1 MFGYVRT
8 ERGELRIREYEYYRA
23 SYCGLCRAMG
33 KCTGQC
39 SRMLLSYDFAFLA
52 NVRMA
57 LCELTPTFRKRR
69 CAMHPLRGRAM
80 MESNEQL
87 EYCAAATAILAYEKC
102 RDNVADERG
111 FARLKAR
118 LQSLFLHGAYRRAK
132 KRVPELAVCVRAHL
146 ERLADAEKKAQPSV
160 DAVAAIFGDLLADV
174 TAHGLSGSA
183 EQLARKIGFETGR
196 VVYILDAVD
205 DLEQDIR
212 KKRVNPLL
220 LLYGGVLDDAAKA
233 GLKDAL
239 IAGLCDL
246 ETAFDLIPQA
256 QDPTRGE
263 ILNNI
268 LYLGMPQ
275 TVKRVLEGKGGTKEE
290 ANEQSL

>member
-57 LCELTPTFRKRR
+57 LCELTPIFRKRR
-69 CAMHPLRGRAM
+69 CAVHPLRGRAM

-146 ERLADAEKKAQPSV
+146 ERLADAEKEAQPSV

-196 VVYILDAVD
+196 VIYILDAVD
-205 DLEQDIR
+205 DLEQDVK
-212 KKRVNPLL
+212 KKRFNPLL

-239 IAGLCDL
+239 IASLCDL

-275 TVKRVLEGKGGTKEE
+275 TVKRVLEGKGCNKEE